1 MTHPAVAFIASLHM
15 SYNENCPLQVLNQ
28 HYEATYGAVWLMA
41 GQVLAS
47 AANQIP
53 SGIFGE
59 YLHSMKMLRESALSN
74 RFVAMGS
81 ASDF

>member
-1 MTHPAVAFIASLHM
+1 MKPHTELFDLRR
-15 SYNENCPLQVLNQ
+15 
-28 HYEATYGAVWLMA
+28 
-41 GQVLAS
+41 GQVPAS

-59 YLHSMKMLRESALSN
+59 YLHSMEMLRESALSN